1 MTLLSIVHSSPHRH
15 TSTIMWL
22 HICKLQ
28 AMFLYIF
35 CGYNTSLIQ
44 SVIRWQLHDI
54 ILYFYGHNLVQNW
67 WVGGTPQGT
76 PPPSGLDGVPP
87 NGTGWGYPPCQD
99 WMGVTPLFRTERGAP
114 SPSLLSH
121 PSPIGRQSRRASTCY
136 AVGGMPLAFMLENF
150 LVEEETWLS
159 LTMQTC
165 AAAQFSFLV
174 INRDKVK
181 IYFW

>member
-121 PSPIGRQSRRASTCY
+121 PLSHWETEQKSEHLLCGGRYASCIY
-136 AVGGMPLAFMLENF
+136 AGELSCWGRDLAFFNDADVCCSPVL
-150 LVEEETWLS
+150 L
-159 LTMQTC
+159 
-165 AAAQFSFLV
+165 FS
-174 INRDKVK
+174 
-181 IYFW
+181 YQ